1 MFLALAFDFINNLY
15 TFCYII
21 IILYYISIRYGTCFF
36 IFVPTARE
44 FEDDMRKNKLPLTK
58 RALATGV
65 ELGSGSYGCVV
76 EVKIGG
82 KLYAGKKFNSTCSDW
97 NLCSEIAVL
106 AQLKHPNIVEYYGI
120 CYISDNPLPVLVM
133 ERLNTSLFKYI
144 MDPQN
149 SDMALKKKL
158 CILRDVA
165 CGLVYLH
172 DQQPII
178 IHRDL
183 TANNVL
189 LTLDLTAK
197 ISDFGNA
204 RVLSY
209 VENLTPET
217 MTSLPGTHEYM
228 PPEAFEDPEDDQ
240 TNFIYDSKLDIFS
253 FGHLALFTGI
263 QKLMQLPYP
272 TYYCPER
279 GLQARTELERRME
292 YVEEM
297 QSCLGQSP
305 HPIIAIIKRCL
316 DNSPPLRPSASAL
329 YAQLKDIAPLP
340 ELGKYMPIM

>member
-1 MFLALAFDFINNLY
+1 MLVNFFRFLSILGFSKCTKIQI
-15 TFCYII
+15 YIH
-21 IILYYISIRYGTCFF
+21 YGICPF
-36 IFVPTARE
+36 IFSHIYTYSTARE
-44 FEDDMRKNKLPLTK
+44 FDDDMRKKKLPLTK
-58 RALATGV
+58 RAQATGV

-76 EVKIGG
+76 EIKIGG
-82 KLYAGKKFNSTCSDW
+82 NVYAGKKFNSTCSDW

-106 AQLKHPNIVEYYGI
+106 SRLKHPNIVEYYGI

-133 ERLNTSLFKYI
+133 ERLNTSLYKYV

-149 SDMALKKKL
+149 SNMRIEKKL

-204 RVLSY
+204 CVLSY
-209 VENLTPET
+209 AENLTPET
-217 MTSLPGTHEYM
+217 MTSLPGTQEYM
-228 PPEAFEDPEDDQ
+228 PPEAFEDDASL
-240 TNFIYDSKLDIFS
+240 IYDSKLDIFS
-253 FGHLALFTGI
+253 FGHLAIFIGI

-272 TYYCPER
+272 TYYCP
-279 GLQARTELERRME
+279 RTVYGVRRRDAIMPGS
-292 YVEEM
+292 V
-297 QSCLGQSP
+297 SP
-305 HPIIAIIKRCL
+305 SHY
-316 DNSPPLRPSASAL
+316 SH
-329 YAQLKDIAPLP
+329 Y
-340 ELGKYMPIM
+340 